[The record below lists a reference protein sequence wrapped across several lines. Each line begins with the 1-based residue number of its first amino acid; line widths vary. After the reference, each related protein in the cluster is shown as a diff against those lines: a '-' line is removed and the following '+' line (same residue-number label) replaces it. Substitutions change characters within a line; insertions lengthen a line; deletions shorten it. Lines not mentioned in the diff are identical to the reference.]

1 MKTRYAIVEEKL
13 RTTDQYIEVLDE
25 GTTEEQ
31 ALAKAE
37 DRWDALHPHDKAE
50 STIWLYH
57 GAVNDE
63 CTDML
68 NWGDEGYDE
77 AVAAKVD
84 TGTDYTP
91 LAVFASGN

>member
-37 DRWDALHPHDKAE
+37 DRKWVEEKA
-50 STIWLYH
+50 
-57 GAVNDE
+57 NDRYE
-63 CTDML
+63 EIF
-68 NWGDEGYDE
+68 GEVE
-77 AVAAKVD
+77 E
-84 TGTDYTP
+84 
-91 LAVFASGN
+91 